1 MLKELVSIF
10 RDQRHPLTSA
20 NDNFSRMLEL
30 TQGMC
35 LDASSVFW
43 GRRQTPEERTSLYER
58 DVEVNKLERKIRKRL
73 VAHLS
78 LRDPSDVPYCLL
90 LMSLVKDLERL
101 GDYAKNLTEVA
112 DIASGP
118 FPEDEVIGELKEV
131 RRSVESLIK
140 EAAQVFS
147 RSDRDRA
154 VELTVEGRSVSKRC
168 DALIRKIATS
178 EYTPPLVVSLTLGT
192 RFYKRISG
200 HLLNLLSG
208 VIMPLHKLDY
218 FDEKAIPPI
227 EG

>member
-1 MLKELVSIF
+1 MLKELISIF
-10 RDQRHPLTSA
+10 RDQRHPLSSA
-20 NDNFSRMLEL
+20 NENFGQMLEL

-43 GRRQTPEERTSLYER
+43 GRRQTAEERTALYER
-58 DVEVNKLERKIRKRL
+58 DVQVNKLERRIRKRL

-78 LRDPSDVPYCLL
+78 LRDPQDVPYCLL

-118 FPEDEVIGELKEV
+118 FPEDEVIDELKEV
-131 RRSVESLIK
+131 RRSVESLIR
-140 EAAQVFS
+140 ESAQVFS

-168 DALIRKIATS
+168 DSLIRRIANS
-178 EYTPPLVVSLTLGT
+178 DYTPPVIVSLTLGA
-192 RFYKRISG
+192 RFYKRMAG

-218 FDEKAIPPI
+218 FDEKAIPPV

>member
-10 RDQRHPLTSA
+10 RDQRHPLTRA

-35 LDASSVFW
+35 LEASSVFW
-43 GRRQTPEERTSLYER
+43 GKRQSPEERTALYEK

-78 LRDPSDVPYCLL
+78 LRDPPDVPYCLL

-131 RRSVESLIK
+131 RKSVESLIK
-140 EAAQVFS
+140 EAADVFS
-147 RSDRDRA
+147 KSDRDRA

-168 DALIRKIATS
+168 DSLIRKIATS
-178 EYTPPLVVSLTLGT
+178 EYTPPVVVSLTLGT
-192 RFYKRISG
+192 RFYKRMAG

-218 FDEKAIPPI
+218 FDEKAIPPV
-227 EG
+227 ED